1 MANRCVV
8 STECPTCG
16 APLDFGEGSNAVRCS
31 HCRSNLLVTGR
42 KQVLSYSIAPRLDAH
57 RVMAKAVV
65 GHKER
70 GVPCRVVKR
79 QLYFV
84 PYYRMTGQDFL
95 WEVAPPKP
103 RIEASASVTEG
114 QDLLPEGEEIEFRDR
129 YVEKNFVACDL
140 PGLGMYSLGIRP
152 AVLRLELFRR
162 ETLEAIGRVVSI
174 TISADRALS
183 LGMKAVDST
192 HVLYRQ
198 VIGKVLSVVYFPFW
212 VVEIESE
219 GENRLTILDAVAETV
234 IQLDAPLS
242 LYTILDRK
250 PTSDPLVA
258 GFRPLACPN
267 CGWDLPLRPDDVI
280 FFCSSCDRAWQI
292 RGSQLSEVSYQIANG
307 HRAEIG
313 RTVKYLP
320 LWVLQ
325 AEVDQRPMRFFL
337 PAFRYR
343 RLKFLSELAIH
354 LSRKQPSYGL
364 SSEKGPEVH
373 GGYYDQDDAVML
385 AQFTYAGL
393 MSASPGAIR
402 ALQED
407 RFSVA
412 GAALT
417 WLPFKVEG
425 GYLIDPLIGQ
435 YLPQALLL

>member
-1 MANRCVV
+1 MADRFVV

-16 APLDFGEGSNAVRCS
+16 APLDFAEGSNTVRCG

-42 KQVLSYSIAPRLDAH
+42 KQVLSYSIAPKLEAH
-57 RVMAKAVV
+57 RAVAKAVAA
-65 GHKER
+65 HKER
-70 GVPCRVVKR
+70 GVPWRVVKR

-84 PYYRMTGQDFL
+84 PYYRLTGQDFL

-103 RIEASASVTEG
+103 VPDESTNAAEG
-114 QDLLPEGEEIEFRDR
+114 DALVPEGEEFEFRDR
-129 YVEKNFVACDL
+129 YVEKNFAACDL

-162 ETLEAIGRVVSI
+162 ETLEAIGRVVSV
-174 TISADRALS
+174 TMSPDRALS
-183 LGMKAVDST
+183 LGMKAVDPA
-192 HVLYRQ
+192 HLVYRQ
-198 VIGKVLSVVYFPFW
+198 VIGRVLSVIYFPFW
-212 VVEIESE
+212 VVEVEAQ
-219 GENRLTILDAVAETV
+219 GENRLTILDAVAATV
-234 IQLDAPLS
+234 IQPDAPPS
-242 LYTILDRK
+242 LYAILDSK

-292 RGSQLSEVSYQIANG
+292 RGFQLLEVPYQIAEG
-307 HRAEIG
+307 PSVESGKA
-313 RTVKYLP
+313 VKYLA

-325 AEVDQRPMRFFL
+325 AEMDQRPLRFFL

-354 LSRKQPSYGL
+354 LSRKQPSYRL
-364 SSEKGPEVH
+364 TSARDPEVH
-373 GGYYDQDDAVML
+373 GCYYDQDDAVLL

-393 MSASPGAIR
+393 MSASLGAIK
-402 ALQED
+402 ALQEN

-412 GAALT
+412 STTLL

-425 GYLIDPLIGQ
+425 GYLIDPFLGQ
-435 YLPQALLL
+435 HFPQGLLL